1 MRNVSQLSIFKLQQP
16 TVLSIGG
23 TVDVN
28 NPVKFKEAHFHFR
41 YVDYPCYDVTF
52 AQFL

>member
-1 MRNVSQLSIFKLQQP
+1 MIMKNCRNFSQ
-16 TVLSIGG
+16 
-23 TVDVN
+23 DVN
-28 NPVKFKEAHFHFR
+28 NPLKFQEAHFHFR